1 MPKANQA
8 EKKRRI
14 QARTSRPV
22 HPNSRKAQQIARK
35 RIHHGKIATRKKQ
48 LAHRLKNKLEK
59 LAWFRE
65 NMPTVEADRLSPVE
79 FDALIEKYFRRFD
92 GELEHVDSIERIR
105 GTVTQFKGRLDAIK
119 ITLENEIRN
128 YNSCG
133 IEAPDLLSPDVFK
146 LFMEWDGKCVE
157 YLPKIDMRTISK
169 AMLERLA
176 SK

>member
-22 HPNSRKAQQIARK
+22 HPNSRKAQQMARK
-35 RIHHGKIATRKKQ
+35 KIHSSKITTRKKQ
-48 LAHRLKNKLEK
+48 LALKLKNKLEK

-65 NMPTVEADRLSPVE
+65 NLPTVEADRLSPAE
-79 FDALIEKYFRRFD
+79 FDSLIERYFRRFD
-92 GELEHVDSIERIR
+92 GELEHVDNIERIR

-128 YNSCG
+128 YHSCG
-133 IEAPDLLSPDVFK
+133 IEIPDLLSPDAFK
-146 LFMEWDGKCVE
+146 LFVEWDGSSVN

-176 SK
+176 LQ